1 MLLISLRDRAFLF
14 YKNLRREDDIMP
26 KLSEILGDAAFAQIP
41 EDVKKKY
48 ADVNLVNSTG
58 YVEKSELDTVN
69 NSIKDYKKQLKDR
82 DKQLEDL
89 KDKAKGNEE
98 LTAEIERLKDENKN
112 VAKDYEAKIEKL
124 NFDTKL
130 DKALTGA
137 KAKNPKTVK
146 ALLNLENLKLD
157 GEDIIGLKEQLE
169 ALKESDGYLFDENN
183 TETNSNAEA
192 GGTGNIGNPGNSN
205 NGGSEN
211 NKGKSLG
218 ERLAAEKVEAVKAS
232 ENLDSFFLK

>member
-1 MLLISLRDRAFLF
+1 
-14 YKNLRREDDIMP
+14 MP
-26 KLSEILGDAAFAQIP
+26 KLSEILGASFTQIP
-41 EDVKKKY
+41 ENIQKKY
-48 ADVNLVNSTG
+48 KDIDLVDSKN
-58 YVEKSELDTVN
+58 YVEKTELDTVN

-89 KDKAKGNEE
+89 KEKAKGNEE
-98 LTAEIERLKDENKN
+98 LTAEIEKLKEENKN
-112 VAKDYEAKIEKL
+112 AAKDYEAKIEKL

-183 TETNSNAEA
+183 TETNTNAGA
-192 GGTGNIGNPGNSN
+192 GGTGNIGNPGSSATDKVMNI
-205 NGGSEN
+205 
-211 NKGKSLG
+211 G
-218 ERLAAEKVEAVKAS
+218 ERLAKQRSEQQKAAKGI
-232 ENLDSFFLK
+232 DDFLLK

>member
-1 MLLISLRDRAFLF
+1 
-14 YKNLRREDDIMP
+14 MP
-26 KLSEILGDAAFAQIP
+26 KLNEILGDSFTQIP
-41 EDVKKKY
+41 EDIQKKY
-48 ADVNLVNSTG
+48 KDIDLVDSKN

-169 ALKESDGYLFDENN
+169 ALKESDGYLFDENS
-183 TETNSNAEA
+183 TETNTNAGA
-192 GGTGNIGNPGNSN
+192 GGTGNLGNPGSSATDKVMNI
-205 NGGSEN
+205 
-211 NKGKSLG
+211 G
-218 ERLAAEKVEAVKAS
+218 ERLAKQRSEQQKAAK
-232 ENLDSFFLK
+232 EIDDFLLK

>member
-1 MLLISLRDRAFLF
+1 
-14 YKNLRREDDIMP
+14 MP
-26 KLSEILGDAAFAQIP
+26 KLSEILGDSFTQIP
-41 EDVKKKY
+41 ENIQKKY
-48 ADVNLVNSTG
+48 KDIDLVDSKN
-58 YVEKSELDTVN
+58 YVEKTEIDTVN

-124 NFDTKL
+124 NFNTKL

-169 ALKESDGYLFDENN
+169 TLKESDGYLFDENS
-183 TETNSNAEA
+183 TETNSNAGA
-192 GGTGNIGNPGNSN
+192 GGTGNIGNS
-205 NGGSEN
+205 GSSATDKVMN
-211 NKGKSLG
+211 IG
-218 ERLAAEKVEAVKAS
+218 ERLAKQRSEQQKAAKGI
-232 ENLDSFFLK
+232 DDFLLK

>member
-1 MLLISLRDRAFLF
+1 
-14 YKNLRREDDIMP
+14 MP
-26 KLSEILGDAAFAQIP
+26 KLSEILGDSFTQIP
-41 EDVKKKY
+41 ENIQKKY
-48 ADVNLVNSTG
+48 KDMDLVDSKNH
-58 YVEKSELDTVN
+58 VEKTELDTVN

-89 KDKAKGNEE
+89 KEKAKGNEE

-124 NFDTKL
+124 NFDTRL

-169 ALKESDGYLFDENN
+169 ALKESDGYLFDENR
-183 TETNSNAEA
+183 TETNSNAGA
-192 GGTGNIGNPGNSN
+192 GGTGNIGNY
-205 NGGSEN
+205 GSSATDKVMN
-211 NKGKSLG
+211 IG
-218 ERLAAEKVEAVKAS
+218 ERLAKQRSEQQKAAKGI
-232 ENLDSFFLK
+232 DDFLLK

>member
-1 MLLISLRDRAFLF
+1 
-14 YKNLRREDDIMP
+14 MP
-26 KLSEILGDAAFAQIP
+26 KLSEILGNAAFAQIP

-48 ADVNLVNSTG
+48 ADIDLVDSTG
-58 YVEKSELDTVN
+58 YIEKTELDTVN

-89 KDKAKGNEE
+89 KEKAKGNEE

-169 ALKESDGYLFDENN
+169 ALKESDGYLFDENS
-183 TETNSNAEA
+183 TETNTNAGA

>member
-1 MLLISLRDRAFLF
+1 
-14 YKNLRREDDIMP
+14 MP
-26 KLSEILGDAAFAQIP
+26 KLSEILGDSFTKIP
-41 EDVKKKY
+41 ENIQKKY
-48 ADVNLVNSTG
+48 KDIDLVDSKN
-58 YVEKSELDTVN
+58 YVEKTELDTVN

-98 LTAEIERLKDENKN
+98 LTAEIEKLKEENKN
-112 VAKDYEAKIEKL
+112 AAKDYEAKIEKL

-169 ALKESDGYLFDENN
+169 ALKESDGYLFDENSN
-183 TETNSNAEA
+183 KTNSNS
-192 GGTGNIGNPGNSN
+192 GGTGNIGNPGDSN

-218 ERLAAEKVEAVKAS
+218 ERLAAEKVEAVKVS

>member
-1 MLLISLRDRAFLF
+1 
-14 YKNLRREDDIMP
+14 MP
-26 KLSEILGDAAFAQIP
+26 KLSKILGASFTQIP
-41 EDVKKKY
+41 ENIQKKY
-48 ADVNLVNSTG
+48 KDIDLVDSKN
-58 YVEKSELDTVN
+58 YVEKTELDTVN

-89 KDKAKGNEE
+89 KEKAKGNEE

-124 NFDTKL
+124 NFDTRL

-157 GEDIIGLKEQLE
+157 GEDIIGLKEQIE
-169 ALKESDGYLFDENN
+169 TLKESDGYLFDENS
-183 TETNSNAEA
+183 TETNSNAGA
-192 GGTGNIGNPGNSN
+192 GGTGNIDNPGSSATDKVMNI
-205 NGGSEN
+205 
-211 NKGKSLG
+211 G
-218 ERLAAEKVEAVKAS
+218 ERLAKQRSEQQKAAKGI
-232 ENLDSFFLK
+232 DDFLLK

>member
-1 MLLISLRDRAFLF
+1 VVLISLRDKAFLF
-14 YKNLRREDDIMP
+14 CKKLRKEDDIMP
-26 KLSEILGDAAFAQIP
+26 KLSKILGASFTQIP
-41 EDVKKKY
+41 ENIQKKY
-48 ADVNLVNSTG
+48 KDIDLVDSKN
-58 YVEKSELDTVN
+58 YVEKTELDTVN

-89 KDKAKGNEE
+89 KEKAKGNEE

-124 NFDTKL
+124 NFDTRL

-157 GEDIIGLKEQLE
+157 GEDIIGLKEQIE
-169 ALKESDGYLFDENN
+169 TLKESDGYLFDENS
-183 TETNSNAEA
+183 TETNSNAGA
-192 GGTGNIGNPGNSN
+192 GGTGNIDNPGSSATDKVMNI
-205 NGGSEN
+205 
-211 NKGKSLG
+211 G
-218 ERLAAEKVEAVKAS
+218 ERLAKQRSEQQKAAKGI
-232 ENLDSFFLK
+232 DDFLLK

>member
-1 MLLISLRDRAFLF
+1 
-14 YKNLRREDDIMP
+14 MP
-26 KLSEILGDAAFAQIP
+26 KLSEILGDSFTQIP
-41 EDVKKKY
+41 ENIQKKY
-48 ADVNLVNSTG
+48 KDIDLVDSKNH
-58 YVEKSELDTVN
+58 VEKTELDTVN
-69 NSIKDYKKQLKDR
+69 NSIKDYRKQLKDR

-89 KDKAKGNEE
+89 KEKAKGNEE

-130 DKALTGA
+130 DKSLIGA

-169 ALKESDGYLFDENN
+169 ALKKSDGYLFDENR
-183 TETNSNAEA
+183 TETNSNAGP
-192 GGTGNIGNPGNSN
+192 GGTGNIGNPGSSATDKVMNI
-205 NGGSEN
+205 
-211 NKGKSLG
+211 G
-218 ERLAAEKVEAVKAS
+218 ERLAKQRSEQQKAAKGI
-232 ENLDSFFLK
+232 DDFLLK

>member
-1 MLLISLRDRAFLF
+1 
-14 YKNLRREDDIMP
+14 MP
-26 KLSEILGDAAFAQIP
+26 KLSEILGASFTQIP
-41 EDVKKKY
+41 ENIQKKY
-48 ADVNLVNSTG
+48 KDIDLVDSKN
-58 YVEKSELDTVN
+58 YVEKTELDTVN

-89 KDKAKGNEE
+89 KEKAKGNEE

-124 NFDTKL
+124 NFDTRL

-137 KAKNPKTVK
+137 KAKSSKTVK

-183 TETNSNAEA
+183 TETNSNAGA
-192 GGTGNIGNPGNSN
+192 GGTGNIGNPGSSATDKVMNI
-205 NGGSEN
+205 
-211 NKGKSLG
+211 G
-218 ERLAAEKVEAVKAS
+218 ERLAKQRSEQQKAAKGI
-232 ENLDSFFLK
+232 DDFLLK

>member
-1 MLLISLRDRAFLF
+1 
-14 YKNLRREDDIMP
+14 MP
-26 KLSEILGDAAFAQIP
+26 KLSEILGDSFTQIP
-41 EDVKKKY
+41 ENIQKKY
-48 ADVNLVNSTG
+48 KDIDLVDSKN
-58 YVEKSELDTVN
+58 YVEKTEIDTVN

-124 NFDTKL
+124 NFNTKL

-169 ALKESDGYLFDENN
+169 TLKESDGYLFDENS
-183 TETNSNAEA
+183 TETNTNAGA
-192 GGTGNIGNPGNSN
+192 GGTGNISNPGSSATDKVMNI
-205 NGGSEN
+205 
-211 NKGKSLG
+211 G
-218 ERLAAEKVEAVKAS
+218 ERLAKQRSEQQKAAKGI
-232 ENLDSFFLK
+232 DDFLLK

>member
-1 MLLISLRDRAFLF
+1 
-14 YKNLRREDDIMP
+14 MP
-26 KLSEILGDAAFAQIP
+26 KLSEILGDSFTKIP
-41 EDVKKKY
+41 ENIQKKY
-48 ADVNLVNSTG
+48 KDIDLVDSKN
-58 YVEKSELDTVN
+58 YVEKTELNTVN

-89 KDKAKGNEE
+89 KEKAKGNEE

-124 NFDTKL
+124 NFDTRL

-169 ALKESDGYLFDENN
+169 ALKESDGYLFDENS
-183 TETNSNAEA
+183 TETNTNAGA
-192 GGTGNIGNPGNSN
+192 GGTGNISNPGSSATDKVMNI
-205 NGGSEN
+205 
-211 NKGKSLG
+211 G
-218 ERLAAEKVEAVKAS
+218 ERLAKQRSEQQKAAKGI
-232 ENLDSFFLK
+232 DDFLLK

>member
-1 MLLISLRDRAFLF
+1 
-14 YKNLRREDDIMP
+14 MP